1 MYTILITSDNQ
12 LLTSVKERIMQ
23 RSKLVDK
30 LHFLTSQMYNDED
43 MSDYQATMEYIL
55 PVSKEY
61 RVDYLIKSNNLYK
74 NEYLE
79 YKIPIDTNL
88 TKEPGNIEIQI
99 TFSKSEMNSDGEVI
113 QHIRKINPGYIEVIP
128 VAAWSNAFPDDALSA
143 LDQRIIMLQNIAN
156 ELDDL
161 QQSNIQEIEKK
172 ADDFKLDI
180 EDGSLYLTSN
190 GKKIGNPI
198 TLNSLGDALSENTE
212 DGLTYVITDDET
224 TDNPEET
231 SQYTLKL
238 DLQKNEIHLL
248 SHGVVVST
256 ITAQDLAESI
266 VQSTKEDGLNEVIV

>member
-30 LHFLTSQMYNDED
+30 LHFLTSQMYNDEN

-61 RVDYLIKSNNLYK
+61 RVDYLVKSNDLYK
-74 NEYLE
+74 DEYLE

-172 ADDFKLDI
+172 ADNFKLDI

-212 DGLTYVITDDET
+212 DGLTYVITDDEVSE
-224 TDNPEET
+224 NPEET

-238 DLQKNEIHLL
+238 DSEKNEIHLL
-248 SHGVVVST
+248 SHGVIVST

>member
-1 MYTILITSDNQ
+1 MYTILITSDNR

-30 LHFLTSQMYNDED
+30 LHFLTSQMYNDEY
-43 MSDYQATMEYIL
+43 MNDYQVTMEYVL

-61 RVDYLIKSNNLYK
+61 RVDYLVKSNDLYK
-74 NEYLE
+74 DEYLE

-212 DGLTYVITDDET
+212 DGLTYVITDDEVSE
-224 TDNPEET
+224 NPEET

-238 DLQKNEIHLL
+238 DSEKNEIHLL
-248 SHGVVVST
+248 SHGVIVST

>member
-12 LLTSVKERIMQ
+12 LITSVKERIMQ
-23 RSKLVDK
+23 RSKLVDN
-30 LHFLTSQMYNDED
+30 LHFLTSQTYNDED
-43 MSDYQATMEYIL
+43 MSDYQVTMEYIL
-55 PVSKEY
+55 PVSRDYK
-61 RVDYLIKSNNLYK
+61 VDYLVKSDDLYK

-88 TKEPGNIEIQI
+88 TKEPGNVEIQI
-99 TFSKSEMNSDGEVI
+99 TFSKSEMNSDGEIV
-113 QHIRKINPGYIEVIP
+113 QHVRKIDPGCIEVIP

-161 QQSNIQEIEKK
+161 QQSNVQAIDKK
-172 ADDFKLDI
+172 ADDFKLDV
-180 EDGSLYLTSN
+180 EDGSIYLTSN
-190 GKKIGNPI
+190 GKKVGNPI
-198 TLNSLGDALSENTE
+198 DLNSLGNALSENTE

-224 TDNPEET
+224 DEKPSET

-238 DLQKNEIHLL
+238 DSQNNEIHLL

-266 VQSTKEDGLNEVIV
+266 IQSTKSDGLNEVIV